1 MGHAEGMPLAFG
13 NIYRDLA
20 EGITA
25 AREGR
30 KPDPAI
36 ALFPLAEDGLRSI
49 AAIHAAVA
57 SAKRQGEWVD
67 ARPAMFR

>member
-1 MGHAEGMPLAFG
+1 MPLAFG

-20 EGITA
+20 ETLIA

-36 ALFPLAEDGLRSI
+36 SLFPIADAGLRSI

-57 SAKRQGEWVD
+57 SAGQKGAWVD
-67 ARPAMFR
+67 ARPKLFR

>member
-1 MGHAEGMPLAFG
+1 MPLAFG

-20 EGITA
+20 EGIMA

-30 KPDPAI
+30 KADAAI
-36 ALFPLAEDGLRSI
+36 DLYPRVEDGLRSI

-57 SAKRQGEWVD
+57 SAGKAGAWVD
-67 ARPAMFR
+67 ARPKMFR